1 MFSTEDTQ
9 LANRDMKDAQHH
21 RGDADRHRGQVSP
34 RTCQHGHRQKDEN
47 ERAWARTPGD
57 CKLAQPL
64 QETGGGG
71 PPRFK
76 NKASNQISG

>member
-9 LANRDMKDAQHH
+9 LANRDMKRCPAPP
-21 RGDADRHRGQVSP
+21 GDADRHRGQVSP
-34 RTCQHGHRQKDEN
+34 RTCQHGHRQKDEK

-64 QETGGGG
+64 QETGRRGS
-71 PPRFK
+71 PK
-76 NKASNQISG
+76 I